1 MSFTGVE
8 NVLIVL
14 LSGMQLRV
22 RKERVPALSMV
33 RVVAV

>member
-8 NVLIVL
+8 NVL